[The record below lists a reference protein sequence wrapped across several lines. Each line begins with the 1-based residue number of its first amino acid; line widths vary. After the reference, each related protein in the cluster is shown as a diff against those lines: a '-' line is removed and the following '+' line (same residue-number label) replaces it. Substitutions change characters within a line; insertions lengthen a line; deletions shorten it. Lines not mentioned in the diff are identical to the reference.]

1 MDVAEPQKK
10 RQRRGT
16 GNPKKPKVPRKK
28 RHPTKKKMELKEEV
42 LEEGEIFD
50 PDQFL
55 QQTFDDTERDPV
67 CPVHKEPL
75 TKRMTDGGWEFY
87 FCPHTSE
94 GTICF
99 ICTGS
104 AHIDQYVVAVN
115 QQLPA
120 YYYWNMDKM
129 KCYCNESLILS
140 MSKSESNPNRIYLK
154 CRKGKCRFFQWADSV
169 PFGKIKAWLEGKEYV
184 GNEDPLYSRRSGL
197 DSRDEFGY
205 PRRGQDVVDRPQRI
219 LDGRPAFKV
228 QHYPPPVKDW
238 IGDLPLDESLVKQC
252 QEQKFWVDGEGK
264 IILPPELAGV
274 KYDSDEEKMLRN
286 QLYLRCISQ
295 KQYPNLDH

>member
-1 MDVAEPQKK
+1 MDYQEPKKK

-16 GNPKKPKVPRKK
+16 GNPKKPKVPRKE
-28 RHPTKKKMELKEEV
+28 RHPTKKKMEFKVKEEV

-120 YYYWNMDKM
+120 YYYWNM
-129 KCYCNESLILS
+129 
-140 MSKSESNPNRIYLK
+140 
-154 CRKGKCRFFQWADSV
+154 
-169 PFGKIKAWLEGKEYV
+169 
-184 GNEDPLYSRRSGL
+184 
-197 DSRDEFGY
+197 
-205 PRRGQDVVDRPQRI
+205 
-219 LDGRPAFKV
+219 
-228 QHYPPPVKDW
+228 
-238 IGDLPLDESLVKQC
+238 
-252 QEQKFWVDGEGK
+252 
-264 IILPPELAGV
+264 
-274 KYDSDEEKMLRN
+274 
-286 QLYLRCISQ
+286 
-295 KQYPNLDH
+295 